1 MYLVWLHLKLEE
13 QILAS
18 VSRDVVF
25 ENLEATRAPNADIPV
40 IFLSMAFCRRQKV
53 ESQISFLR
61 TLCLHEFPLKIC
73 TCILFIYIYIWK
85 LLDRVFITE

>member
-40 IFLSMAFCRRQKV
+40 IFLSLAFCRRQKV

-61 TLCLHEFPLKIC
+61 TLCVREFSLKIC
-73 TCILFIYIYIWK
+73 TCILFIYTCIWK
-85 LLDRVFITE
+85 LLDLVFIRE